1 MHMRGRTQTCS
12 VTNGRIRVTCSRCN
26 KTRYVA
32 VPGGIRK
39 KNVRCPC
46 GQSTLYTLNHRTST
60 RESTW
65 GKALILLPNGRE
77 CPIYLC
83 DISIGGI
90 GFNIP
95 PQYSRILSTTHD
107 LRIKYRSVG
116 GATSL
121 RKIRIT
127 SLNNNRAGAEFL
139 DGKPPSF

>member
-1 MHMRGRTQTCS
+1 MRGRTQTCS
-12 VTNGRIRVTCSRCN
+12 VQNGRIRVTCSRCN

-39 KNVRCPC
+39 KNIRCPC
-46 GQSTLYTLNHRTST
+46 GLSTMYTLNHRVFA
-60 RESTW
+60 RESAW
-65 GKALILLPNGRE
+65 GKAFILLPNGCE
-77 CPIYLC
+77 CPVYLC
-83 DISIGGI
+83 DISIGGV

-95 PQYSRILSTTHD
+95 PQYNRLLATTHD

-116 GATSL
+116 GNAQL

-127 SLNNNRAGAEFL
+127 SLINNRGGAEFL